1 MTYVI
6 SDTGIGMSDEF
17 QKHIFEEFTQ
27 ENSGARTQ
35 YKGTGL
41 GMTIVKKYVDM
52 MQGTISMES
61 QKGEGTTFTITLPME
76 LTDAPA
82 QPEQKPVAMDLSG
95 LRILLVEDNNLNAEI
110 AQVYLEKEGIRVT
123 RASNGQEA
131 VEVFS
136 QAQPDTFD
144 GILMDIM
151 MPVMDG
157 LTATR
162 AIRSLGRSDAKTVP
176 ILAMTANAF
185 EEDAQRCLEAGMNA
199 HLSKPLDPQRLFAA
213 LGKYCKK

>member
-1 MTYVI
+1 
-6 SDTGIGMSDEF
+6 MSKEF
-17 QKHIFEEFTQ
+17 QQHIFEEFTQ

-41 GMTIVKKYVDM
+41 GMAIVKKYVDM

-61 QKGEGTTFTITLPME
+61 RKGEGTTFTITLPME

-82 QPEQKPVAMDLSG
+82 QLEQKQDATDLSG

-136 QAQPDTFD
+136 QAQPGSFD

-162 AIRSLGRSDAKTVP
+162 AIRSLGRPDARTIP

-185 EEDAQRCLEAGMNA
+185 EEDAKKCLEAGMNA
-199 HLSKPLDPQRLFAA
+199 HLSKPLDAQSLFAA